1 MINELQVKELLS
13 LANKARENS
22 YTPYSHFTVGAAL
35 LLEDESVITGCN
47 IENASYGGTV
57 CAERCAIFKAV
68 SNANTKFKAIAIA
81 GSPEGEEISGYAYP
95 CGMCRQ
101 VMREFVDPN
110 SFKVFV
116 LGPGGEY
123 SENTLEELMPYSFGP
138 ENL

>member
-68 SNANTKFKAIAIA
+68 SNGNTEFKAIAIA